1 MTKLSSLG
9 NCRFSCGRSGVSPCG
24 SQWQKEGAAL
34 GRPQICQRERRV
46 VHSPAR
52 TKSSPVSSLQ
62 ASVPA
67 SESEGDPRRSSNSS
81 SSVVEAFEATNTVGR
96 LEFKVSGFFLF
107 GSPLGLV
114 LALRKTVM
122 PAMDGNDPPPPI
134 VVFAF
139 PSTCCK
145 VSLAFLFSVAQMH
158 PACEQVYNLFH
169 AADPCA
175 SRLEPLLA
183 PQFHAVP
190 PFAIP
195 RYQKYPL
202 GDGSSTSLG
211 KAEHEDQPQQVAVL
225 V

>member
-122 PAMDGNDPPPPI
+122 PAMDGNDPPPQSSSLP
-134 VVFAF
+134 F
-139 PSTCCK
+139 PPPAARSHSLSSFQWPRCTRLVSRSTTC
-145 VSLAFLFSVAQMH
+145 FM
-158 PACEQVYNLFH
+158 
-169 AADPCA
+169 
-175 SRLEPLLA
+175 LLT
-183 PQFHAVP
+183 PVP
-190 PFAIP
+190 PAWSLCWLRSSMPCLPLPFPATRSIRWGTAHPP
-195 RYQKYPL
+195 RWVRQDMEINP
-202 GDGSSTSLG
+202 SR
-211 KAEHEDQPQQVAVL
+211 
-225 V
+225 